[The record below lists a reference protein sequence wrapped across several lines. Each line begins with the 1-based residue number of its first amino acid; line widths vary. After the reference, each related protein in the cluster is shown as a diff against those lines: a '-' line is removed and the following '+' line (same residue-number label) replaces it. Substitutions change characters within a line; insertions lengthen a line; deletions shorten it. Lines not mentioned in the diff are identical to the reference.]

1 VKPFRPESAL
11 ELSEWIASS
20 TDRFRDE
27 GVPTVT
33 GAPLDRP
40 PSGLGTLPR
49 LGVST
54 SLLAEVIDFQPR
66 DLTITVGA
74 GMRLSALARVVEE
87 AGLWLPLARQ
97 PDDRSVGGWVASAPV
112 GPFDGSFG
120 PVRRHILACTMILW
134 DGRSTRWGRPV
145 MKNVAGYEVTKLICG
160 SRARLGIVTTV
171 TLRLWPRPRM
181 LRHYHLTGAALSE
194 VETLFAGA
202 PRFEAVLWQ
211 GLAGGTESATASVSL
226 AGGPGSVST
235 RTQLLQKWALDRGID
250 IQEEDRGATVTGD
263 GASALV
269 PRPGTSAAYRIT
281 FGRRYLTA
289 GLKDLDRRLVS
300 EVDPWIVEAFP
311 ASGVVRL
318 LTLRQKAAGQRH
330 APAWLTTLAD
340 AVGQTSVPPPAL
352 ETPAVRIERGGEA
365 EHTAARRMRSTGSRD
380 IESRWLAAFAGVEVP
395 WQADYL

>member
-1 VKPFRPESAL
+1 MKTFRPESAL
-11 ELSEWIASS
+11 ELREWIASS

-27 GVPTVT
+27 GVPAVT
-33 GAPLDRP
+33 GASLDRP

-49 LGVST
+49 LGLST
-54 SLLAEVIDFQPR
+54 SRLSEVIDFQPR

-87 AGLWLPLARQ
+87 AGLWLPLASQ
-97 PDDRSVGGWVASAPV
+97 QEDRSVGGWVAAAPV

-120 PVRRHILACTMILW
+120 PVRRHVLACTLVLW

-160 SRARLGIVTTV
+160 SRARLGIMTTV

-181 LRHYHLTGAALSE
+181 LRHYHLTGEPLSE
-194 VETLFAGA
+194 VETMFAGA
-202 PRFEAVLWQ
+202 PRCEAVLWQ
-211 GLAGGTESATASVSL
+211 GRAGGNRSATASVSL

-235 RTQLLQKWALDRGID
+235 RTQLLQEWALDRGID
-250 IQEEDRGATVTGD
+250 LQEEDRETTGIGD
-263 GASALV
+263 GGFAQAA
-269 PRPGTSAAYRIT
+269 RPGTSAAYRIT

-289 GLKDLDRRLVS
+289 GLKDLDRRLMS
-300 EVDPWIVEAFP
+300 EVDPWSVEAFP
-311 ASGVVRL
+311 ATGVVRL

-340 AVGQTSVPPPAL
+340 AVGRTSVPPPGL
-352 ETPAVRIERGGEA
+352 ETPGVRIERGGEA
-365 EHTAARRMRSTGSRD
+365 EHAAAHRMRSTGARD

>member
-27 GVPTVT
+27 GVPAVT
-33 GAPLDRP
+33 GASLDRP
-40 PSGLGTLPR
+40 PSSLGTLPR

-54 SLLAEVIDFQPR
+54 SLLAEVIDFQPH

-74 GMRLSALARVVEE
+74 GMRLSTLARLVDE
-87 AGLWLPLARQ
+87 AGLWLPLAGQ
-97 PDDRSVGGWVASAPV
+97 PDDRSVGGWVASAPA

-120 PVRRHILACTMILW
+120 PVRRHVLACTMILW

-181 LRHYHLTGAALSE
+181 LRHYHLTGAALSD
-194 VETLFAGA
+194 VETMFAGA
-202 PRFEAVLWQ
+202 PRCEAVLWQ
-211 GLAGGTESATASVSL
+211 GRAGGSESATVSVSL

-235 RTQLLQKWALDRGID
+235 RTQQLETWALNRGID
-250 IQEEDRGATVTGD
+250 IQEEDRGPTGTGD
-263 GASALV
+263 GASAPR

-289 GLKDLDRRLVS
+289 GLKDLDRRLVG
-300 EVDPWIVEAFP
+300 EVDPWTVEAYP

-340 AVGQTSVPPPAL
+340 AVGRTSVPPPAL
-352 ETPAVRIERGGEA
+352 ETPAVRIERGGEE
-365 EHTAARRMRSTGSRD
+365 EHSAARRMRSTGLRD

>member
-1 VKPFRPESAL
+1 MKTFRPESAL
-11 ELSEWIASS
+11 ELREWIASS

-27 GVPTVT
+27 GVPAVT
-33 GAPLDRP
+33 GASLDRP

-54 SLLAEVIDFQPR
+54 SRLSKVIDFQPR

-87 AGLWLPLARQ
+87 AGLWLPLASR
-97 PDDRSVGGWVASAPV
+97 PEDRSVGGWVASAPV
-112 GPFDGSFG
+112 GPFDESFG
-120 PVRRHILACTMILW
+120 SVRRHLLACTLLLW
-134 DGRSTRWGRPV
+134 DGRSTRWGRAV

-160 SRARLGIVTTV
+160 SRARMGIMTTV
-171 TLRLWPRPRM
+171 TLRLWPHPRM

-194 VETLFAGA
+194 TETMFAGA
-202 PRFEAVLWQ
+202 PRFEAALWR
-211 GLAGGTESATASVSL
+211 GRAGGTESATASVSL
-226 AGGPGSVST
+226 AGGPGSVAA
-235 RTQLLQKWALDRGID
+235 RARLLQEWARDREID
-250 IQEEDRGATVTGD
+250 LQEEDREATGKGD
-263 GASALV
+263 GASA
-269 PRPGTSAAYRIT
+269 PPARPGTSAAYRIT

-289 GLKDLDRRLVS
+289 GLKDLDRRLMS
-300 EVDPWIVEAFP
+300 EIDPWSVEAYP
-311 ASGVVRL
+311 ATGVVRL

-340 AVGQTSVPPPAL
+340 AVGRTNVPPPAL

-365 EHTAARRMRSTGSRD
+365 EHAAARRMRSTGSRD